1 MAEAKAKSIDPFS
14 ARERREAR
22 MQATEGTQLSANA
35 YNLTLGVTLV
45 LGLALTAVLTSTMAP
60 VLLSINMH
68 PGILFI
74 IWLVLIIG
82 SSVVISKSKTPALSA
97 VGFLVLSA
105 AMGAMLSFV
114 TITYSVK
121 DIQTAVLITGMVTV
135 AMMIVS
141 SLFPTTFLKMGGA
154 LAVALLADIVLMA
167 VTTFIFHTSLGLL
180 TWGGVVIFTLYI
192 GYDWARAQAF
202 PKTANNAICSAADIY
217 VDIINLFLLILR
229 LMDKK

>member
-1 MAEAKAKSIDPFS
+1 MTEAKAKSIDPFS

-45 LGLALTAVLTSTMAP
+45 LGL
-60 VLLSINMH
+60 
-68 PGILFI
+68 LFI

-141 SLFPTTFLKMGGA
+141 SLFPTTFLKMGEA